1 MAIQAISLVRNYLK
15 GFSILPAHYYILVFL
30 GYFVAAKIGL
40 FVFYTFHTSPA
51 LIWPPAGI
59 GLAALLLYGHRM
71 WVPVLL
77 AQFFAYLTEGG
88 WQYADISAVLAVAY
102 ALQSLLGAFLLRK
115 MKFSLSLNTTKSA
128 LLLAGAAFFV
138 TLFEPLVLTGYHFI
152 VHTMDAPILESLLRS
167 WAAGIFSVLVFTSF
181 LITWL
186 SEKRFTYQRSEKLEV
201 AAALAV
207 LIGTTYAVFWTTLP
221 VYTGI
226 VVIFFIPGV
235 LMWFALNMRPHWMT
249 LAVLVFA
256 LGGLAGSVFA
266 APTPTPLSAQLISD
280 EIYIGLLAGLFLVF
294 VAVVEERRNA
304 YYALQD
310 NNAKLDK
317 ALAKISAEDRAKTEF
332 IAMLGHELR
341 NPLAPIVS
349 AHEWLQLQP
358 QTPSSV
364 EALNSAQENTKM
376 MQRLLDDLLDT
387 ARVSQRKL
395 KLQKEIVRLQDVVAK
410 AIESTANFLQSRH
423 HKLQVTMP
431 AETVWVDGDSVRLR
445 QVVINLLNNAGKY
458 TKTGGNIHII
468 CEMHGQELALSV
480 KDSGMGLD
488 KEMLETIFEPFN
500 QIPDDSGLNTGLG
513 IGLSLSRRLVE
524 LHGGTI
530 RAESE
535 GLGRGSAFTVTIPL
549 PDQRGQQLPA
559 PEKKKDSN
567 ATRSEILLVD
577 DNRDAA
583 RGLKKLLEYQG
594 HAVTSAFTGEE
605 ALALAKSH
613 RPEVIFLDIGL
624 PDMSGYDIAKKLR
637 ESGWSGLLI
646 AVTGY
651 GQQTDQ
657 KSSLDSGFDV
667 HLIKPVS
674 IHDINRLLSHAKKKA
689 VAA

>member
-1 MAIQAISLVRNYLK
+1 M
-15 GFSILPAHYYILVFL
+15 
-30 GYFVAAKIGL
+30 
-40 FVFYTFHTSPA
+40 
-51 LIWPPAGI
+51 
-59 GLAALLLYGHRM
+59 
-71 WVPVLL
+71 
-77 AQFFAYLTEGG
+77 
-88 WQYADISAVLAVAY
+88 
-102 ALQSLLGAFLLRK
+102 
-115 MKFSLSLNTTKSA
+115 
-128 LLLAGAAFFV
+128 
-138 TLFEPLVLTGYHFI
+138 
-152 VHTMDAPILESLLRS
+152 
-167 WAAGIFSVLVFTSF
+167 
-181 LITWL
+181 
-186 SEKRFTYQRSEKLEV
+186 
-201 AAALAV
+201 
-207 LIGTTYAVFWTTLP
+207 
-221 VYTGI
+221 
-226 VVIFFIPGV
+226 
-235 LMWFALNMRPHWMT
+235 
-249 LAVLVFA
+249 
-256 LGGLAGSVFA
+256 
-266 APTPTPLSAQLISD
+266 
-280 EIYIGLLAGLFLVF
+280 
-294 VAVVEERRNA
+294 
-304 YYALQD
+304 
-310 NNAKLDK
+310 
-317 ALAKISAEDRAKTEF
+317 
-332 IAMLGHELR
+332 
-341 NPLAPIVS
+341 
-349 AHEWLQLQP
+349 
-358 QTPSSV
+358 
-364 EALNSAQENTKM
+364 
-376 MQRLLDDLLDT
+376 
-387 ARVSQRKL
+387 
-395 KLQKEIVRLQDVVAK
+395 
-410 AIESTANFLQSRH
+410 
-423 HKLQVTMP
+423 
-431 AETVWVDGDSVRLR
+431 
-445 QVVINLLNNAGKY
+445 GK
-458 TKTGGNIHII
+458 
-468 CEMHGQELALSV
+468 HGQELALSV